1 MSQPYVFVR
10 SLFVLLA
17 SSEKLGGVIPVLRG
31 NRNDLYAKWPVSPL
45 K

>member
-17 SSEKLGGVIPVLRG
+17 SSEKLGVIPVLRG